1 MRPANNV
8 IRSPSKLESTLI
20 VFFVVVFFVVVFF
33 VVVFFVVV
41 RGARFF
47 PITRFFFKAARFFL
61 CMRRRNDLMHREV
74 NHFISRRFLRAPE

>member
-20 VFFVVVFFVVVFF
+20 VFF